1 MKKYSERGITIIV
14 LIISIIILL
23 ILATVTIQATNG
35 SGLFY
40 HARRAAFVHD
50 MKSYQEQTK
59 LLLQDMQVQAT
70 QDNTEMKEIY
80 AGLSDQEPTENY
92 IKDIANKYKKTD
104 SQPEQVLIQTV
115 DGKTEMYYFN
125 DASIKDNTEH
135 VKWCKETNIPIWP
148 IGSENQSIKITQIEN
163 SLGGKKITIDGN
175 KVTVIENGKKYE
187 TTVDTS
193 IDPSIN
199 DYDENTKN
207 VLSKVYGTDV
217 AYVSD
222 NSNNKEID
230 NRNWRIFYIDFA
242 NKYKDGAGTVYLK
255 ADWKSN
261 DNDLSEYSTNQIKD
275 KSKLYNMNSKWS
287 EHRKDIENW
296 NENEQKVAWL
306 CNFDNWTQYKNDKA
320 IYAIASPSIEM
331 YCDSYDSVNH
341 TNSTNYKIGANYR
354 DTEFPGYIYTG
365 TQTAAS
371 SGDYFA
377 GAYVLDYENYG
388 SMYCGYKG
396 YSGSYYWWLASPSA
410 SGNKSV
416 CLIIGN
422 PQSIATSDDGYSYG
436 LCPIVALPA
445 GTTIEKSETPVS
457 FGMPYWSNGKA
468 SVSINTSTNYT
479 IEYQVNSIEG
489 TWTSGTYVTGLSN
502 KDIVYARLTDG
513 TNASDYTSITI
524 EDKIAP
530 TVTLTYETTLS
541 SITVI
546 AKATDNETGMP
557 SNPIYNFNI
566 KEKAE
571 SLYPNSP
578 AQSGT
583 ETSFTATNL
592 KEGTNYEIN
601 VETADIAGNI
611 GRKKINAT
619 TKKIGVLQIG
629 DYVNYTPPQDQSFKV
644 GTELSDRKKGEQIF
658 DSTNSGINV
667 WRIWKINSDS
677 IEIVSSEATNTPLYL
692 GGPTGYSQGPEV
704 LNNICSTLYSCP
716 IKNIVARS
724 LDQLDLEEAMAEYWG
739 CERQTTEFLNKLKEY
754 NFTYG
759 QIGQFVSL
767 NNIPNC
773 YTSSDIVDIQK
784 QDLRPEP
791 CSASGYTQRKKL
803 KCSESFYNVY
813 QVSDAIGLAR
823 HKILGERNSW
833 LASRCISY
841 GPPYGTYMLCTYWDS
856 YGGQISSTCLF
867 IGDNPNNSWT
877 HSHGIT
883 PICTLNDL
891 RQLSYTSTNMTTGF
905 NTWQIN

>member
-416 CLIIGN
+416 CLIIGT
-422 PQSIATSDDGYSYG
+422 PPSIATSDGYSYG

-524 EDKIAP
+524 EDKIPP
-530 TVTLTYETTLS
+530 TVTLSTDAVTANKIVVTAKAIDNQTGIPENPTYNFYMKESTENSYSNSPIQSNNATYTVDNLKQETSYTFKVEVADVAGNVGSSTEITATTLKPDD
-541 SITVI
+541 IVEKHI
-546 AKATDNETGMP
+546 AE
-557 SNPIYNFNI
+557 I
-566 KEKAE
+566 KEGDTVKYTAPFGTLKVISDEDSGLDSVERKGNVTEPFGSVSDNDYWNNRQTFSSDDDRVNVKNFRVWKVDNANGKIEIIGAMNKMLHLSGEKGIIRGPSIMNSLCKEIFSNKYLDLSARNMDLLDVYSAIAE
-571 SLYPNSP
+571 KNGIDVYSNEFLEYMNSLDRPSYIN
-578 AQSGT
+578 G
-583 ETSFTATNL
+583 FTIDDFGKVIDV
-592 KEGTNYEIN
+592 KE
-601 VETADIAGNI
+601 
-611 GRKKINAT
+611 
-619 TKKIGVLQIG
+619 
-629 DYVNYTPPQDQSFKV
+629 YT
-644 GTELSDRKKGEQIF
+644 G
-658 DSTNSGINV
+658 NSGNG
-667 WRIWKINSDS
+667 RTYK
-677 IEIVSSEATNTPLYL
+677 
-692 GGPTGYSQGPEV
+692 PTV
-704 LNNICSTLYSCP
+704 
-716 IKNIVARS
+716 
-724 LDQLDLEEAMAEYWG
+724 
-739 CERQTTEFLNKLKEY
+739 
-754 NFTYG
+754 
-759 QIGQFVSL
+759 
-767 NNIPNC
+767 PNC
-773 YTSSDIVDIQK
+773 YKNKNDICD
-784 QDLRPEP
+784 E
-791 CSASGYTQRKKL
+791 
-803 KCSESFYNVY
+803 FYNDWRPTYSWENNGTEVDELRCRN
-813 QVSDAIGLAR
+813 SINDGLVR
-823 HKILGERNSW
+823 TENLGEGKMN
-833 LASRCISY
+833 AI
-841 GPPYGTYMLCTYWDS
+841 
-856 YGGQISSTCLF
+856 QILH
-867 IGDNPNNSWT
+867 IGA
-877 HSHGIT
+877 
-883 PICTLNDL
+883 
-891 RQLSYTSTNMTTGF
+891 R
-905 NTWQIN
+905 